1 MFYVSSGP
9 RLRHPLARLFGAILG
24 IVVVLGV
31 LALGLFAF
39 AAVVVIGAIWMII
52 NAFRKPRTAA
62 PRAAAAADAPTASPG
77 VIDGEFTVIRE
88 TPNHSGIPR

>member
-1 MFYVSSGP
+1 MFYARFGP
-9 RLRHPLARLFGAILG
+9 SLRHPLARFVGGILG

-39 AAVVVIGAIWMII
+39 AAVVAIGAVWMVI
-52 NAFRKPRTAA
+52 NMFRKPRMPRPPASAEA
-62 PRAAAAADAPTASPG
+62 PAASPG

-88 TPNHSGIPR
+88 TPNHSNIPR

>member
-9 RLRHPLARLFGAILG
+9 RLRHPLARLLGAILG

-39 AAVVVIGAIWMII
+39 AAVVVIGAIWMIV

-62 PRAAAAADAPTASPG
+62 PRAAAEAATASSG

-88 TPNHSGIPR
+88 TPNHSGAPR